1 MNDPMLLDAAVPTP
15 TESIAEFLFDNP
27 LVLVIA
33 GIVLVAVIAL
43 VIAIIKNAGK
53 K

>member
-1 MNDPMLLDAAVPTP
+1 MNDPMLLDAAMPTP
-15 TESIAEFLFDNP
+15 TESIAEFLFGNP

-33 GIVLVAVIAL
+33 GVVLVAVIAL
-43 VIAIIKNAGK
+43 VIAIVKNTK